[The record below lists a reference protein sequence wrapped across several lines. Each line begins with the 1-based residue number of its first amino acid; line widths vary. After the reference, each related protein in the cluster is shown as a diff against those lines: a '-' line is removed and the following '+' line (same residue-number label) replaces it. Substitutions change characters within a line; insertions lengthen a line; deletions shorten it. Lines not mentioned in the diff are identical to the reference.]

1 MIKEGVFLGKRY
13 EILGRI
19 GSGGMADVYKGKDH
33 KLNRF
38 VAIKVLKSTY
48 RSDETFIKK
57 FLSEAQAA
65 AGLMHPNVV
74 NVYDVGQDRGL
85 YYMVME
91 LVEGITLKDYIE
103 KKGKLSAK
111 ETISISIQMVTG
123 IQAAHNCHI
132 IHRDIKPQN
141 IIISKDGKVKVTDFG
156 IARATTST
164 ATQAVTTTVMGSVHY
179 TSPEQAR
186 GGIVDEKSDI
196 YSAGITMYE
205 MITGHVPFDGD
216 STVTVAL
223 KHLNEVIKS
232 PAEEVPDIPYS
243 LECIIMKC
251 TQKLPNKRYMSCEEL
266 LQDLKHSL
274 VDPDGDFVV
283 LDGVTNR
290 MPAASQD
297 TGRTTVVM
305 SQDELNRMK
314 NRQNYNN
321 DYDDDYEDDYDDD
334 YDDRRRNRYDD
345 DDDYDDRR
353 RSRYDDDDDYDD
365 RRRSRY
371 DDDDDYDDRRRSRY
385 DDDDDYDDRRKDRYD
400 DRNRRKKNE
409 VNKDTKKI
417 MKILMVVAGVVIA
430 LLVMFLVGNAVGVFK
445 GGKGT
450 TTQQTDSEMVKVP
463 DVTGKTYE
471 EAQKELNKYDLGIH
485 KSTAPS
491 DTVAKGKIISQDPA
505 DGKKVKKHTTVN
517 VVISSG
523 EEAKMTTIPSV
534 VGLSE
539 ADAEKALQA
548 KNLVV
553 KKGDPV
559 YSDDVEQGEVVSV
572 NPSEGAEVKEGT
584 TVTLVIS
591 KGNQPATVPKLTGKS
606 QSDAEA
612 ALSQAGLSGNATED
626 YSDTVEE
633 GYIIS
638 QDTDAGKEV
647 SKGTTIGYVVSKGPK
662 MTVVTVPDL
671 SYKDKNTAEKLLKQ
685 AGLTPEYIGE
695 DYSDEYPK
703 GQVFYQSVSGGTQV
717 EKGTTVQ
724 YMVSKGSQPSAPDS
738 GNSGNDSGTEENTNQ

>member
-156 IARATTST
+156 SARATTST

-283 LDGVTNR
+283 LDGVTKR

-314 NRQNYNN
+314 NRQNYND
-321 DYDDDYEDDYDDD
+321 DYDDDYEDDYDD
-334 YDDRRRNRYDD
+334 
-345 DDDYDDRR
+345 
-353 RSRYDDDDDYDD
+353 
-365 RRRSRY
+365 
-371 DDDDDYDDRRRSRY
+371 
-385 DDDDDYDDRRKDRYD
+385 YDDRRKSRYD
-400 DRNRRKKNE
+400 DRRKKNE

-430 LLVMFLVGNAVGVFK
+430 LLIMFLVGNAVGVFK

-523 EEAKMTTIPSV
+523 EEAKMTTIPNV
-534 VGLSE
+534 VGMSE
-539 ADAEKALQA
+539 ADAEKALQD

-572 NPSEGAEVKEGT
+572 SPSEGAEVKEGT

-633 GYIIS
+633 GVIIS

-671 SYKDKNTAEKLLKQ
+671 SYKDQNTAEKLLKQ

-695 DYSDEYPK
+695 DYSDEYPE
-703 GQVFYQSVSGGTQV
+703 GQVFYQSVSSGTQV

-724 YMVSKGSQPSAPDS
+724 YMVSKGSQPSDPDS
-738 GNSGNDSGTEENTNQ
+738 GDSGNDSGTEENTNQ

>member
-283 LDGVTNR
+283 LDGVTKR

-314 NRQNYNN
+314 NRQNY
-321 DYDDDYEDDYDDD
+321 DDD
-334 YDDRRRNRYDD
+334 YDDH
-345 DDDYDDRR
+345 
-353 RSRYDDDDDYDD
+353 
-365 RRRSRY
+365 
-371 DDDDDYDDRRRSRY
+371 
-385 DDDDDYDDRRKDRYD
+385 RKDRYD
-400 DRNRRKKNE
+400 DRRKKNE

-430 LLVMFLVGNAVGVFK
+430 LLIMFLVGNTVGVFK

-523 EEAKMTTIPSV
+523 EEAKTTTIPNV
-534 VGLSE
+534 VGMSE
-539 ADAEKALQA
+539 ADAEKALQD

-559 YSDDVEQGEVVSV
+559 YSDNVEQGEVVSV
-572 NPSEGAEVKEGT
+572 SPSEGAEVKEGT

-633 GYIIS
+633 GVIIS

-703 GQVFYQSVSGGTQV
+703 GQVFYQSVGSGTQV

>member
-283 LDGVTNR
+283 LDGVTKR

-314 NRQNYNN
+314 NRQN
-321 DYDDDYEDDYDDD
+321 
-334 YDDRRRNRYDD
+334 D

-371 DDDDDYDDRRRSRY
+371 DDDD
-385 DDDDDYDDRRKDRYD
+385 YDDRRKDRYD
-400 DRNRRKKNE
+400 DRRKKNE

-430 LLVMFLVGNAVGVFK
+430 LLIMFLVGNAVGVFK

-534 VGLSE
+534 VGLAE

-572 NPSEGAEVKEGT
+572 SPSEGAEVKEGT

-633 GYIIS
+633 GVIIS

-662 MTVVTVPDL
+662 MTVVTVPSIL
-671 SYKDKNTAEKLLKQ
+671 SFDKNAAEKKLKE
-685 AGLTPEYIGE
+685 AGLVPEYLGE
-695 DYSDEYPK
+695 DDSVNEYGQ
-703 GQVFYQSVSGGTQV
+703 GQVSYQSISAGTQV

-724 YMVSKGSQPSAPDS
+724 YKVSKGSQPSAPDS